1 MLLPARCDPEGS
13 TPPGYPPPARKQAV
27 RHRHATTPSSD
38 TCAPQQL
45 PASPPEP
52 GGRCRTTTR
61 ASFSFP
67 VAEGPIR
74 LLAPRSEGGI
84 RAGEGKGEAKERFL
98 LFRPNHSAFPKETI
112 TFPVSP
118 RATFLFFFFF
128 HRAPRLRLP
137 KMAAAAEAKPS
148 ASASAIFPF
157 LVSRCP
163 RSREP
168 EASAA
173 AAAAGSIR
181 GAAAASDPAPA
192 WWRPLAPSS
201 PRRSTADPPA
211 AAGEHA
217 RLLAAAPLPPLL
229 ASFSRACGW
238 DGSSNSCGSR
248 EEKRVRACVLP
259 LPAPVCFR
267 SACLLRSRCFLPPAA
282 RYSSQVCSRGF
293 NPTSG
298 APLFQQIGR
307 AHV

>member
-1 MLLPARCDPEGS
+1 
-13 TPPGYPPPARKQAV
+13 
-27 RHRHATTPSSD
+27 
-38 TCAPQQL
+38 
-45 PASPPEP
+45 
-52 GGRCRTTTR
+52 
-61 ASFSFP
+61 
-67 VAEGPIR
+67 
-74 LLAPRSEGGI
+74 
-84 RAGEGKGEAKERFL
+84 
-98 LFRPNHSAFPKETI
+98 
-112 TFPVSP
+112 
-118 RATFLFFFFF
+118 
-128 HRAPRLRLP
+128 
-137 KMAAAAEAKPS
+137 MAAAAEAKPS

-217 RLLAAAPLPPLL
+217 RSLAAAPLPPLL

-298 APLFQQIGR
+298 APLFQLSSRPLPSPLPCVIFVNSVCPLLSSPPTRCFCARDVPSHMYSAPR
-307 AHV
+307 AFLPFLTSRTSSSVLLSLGLGHGKRGLAASLITPDAYGNND